1 MAVDVCVQVNTDVGW
16 QTFEDLNIPMNWA
29 YYQFQM
35 APYATIAYVDPQ
47 SERVMQLII
56 AVAPLVLVFMMR
68 MVLGR
73 SKEMILAVWLSV
85 GWFAI
90 RASLTPSM
98 SFIRDYARPIER
110 LLQG

>member
-1 MAVDVCVQVNTDVGW
+1 
-16 QTFEDLNIPMNWA
+16 
-29 YYQFQM
+29 
-35 APYATIAYVDPQ
+35 
-47 SERVMQLII
+47 MQLII
-56 AVAPLVLVFMMR
+56 ATAPSVLVFMMR

-73 SKEMILAVWLSV
+73 SKTIMLAVWLSV

-90 RASLTPSM
+90 RASQNPSM

>member
-1 MAVDVCVQVNTDVGW
+1 
-16 QTFEDLNIPMNWA
+16 
-29 YYQFQM
+29 M
-35 APYATIAYVDPQ
+35 APFATYSGIDSQAD
-47 SERVMQLII
+47 RVLQLII
-56 AVAPLVLVFMMR
+56 ATGPLVLVFMMR

-85 GWFAI
+85 GWFAL
-90 RASLTPSM
+90 RASLNPSM

>member
-1 MAVDVCVQVNTDVGW
+1 
-16 QTFEDLNIPMNWA
+16 
-29 YYQFQM
+29 M
-35 APYATIAYVDPQ
+35 APLGEYLYVNPQ
-47 SERVMQLII
+47 ADRVLQLII
-56 AVAPLVLVFMMR
+56 ATAPLVVVFMMR

-90 RASLTPSM
+90 RASLNPSM
-98 SFIRDYARPIER
+98 SFIREYTRPIQR

>member
-1 MAVDVCVQVNTDVGW
+1 
-16 QTFEDLNIPMNWA
+16 
-29 YYQFQM
+29 M
-35 APYATIAYVDPQ
+35 APIGTYVYVDPQ
-47 SERVMQLII
+47 AQRVLQLII
-56 AVAPLVLVFMMR
+56 ATGPLVLVFMMR

-90 RASLTPSM
+90 RASLNPSM